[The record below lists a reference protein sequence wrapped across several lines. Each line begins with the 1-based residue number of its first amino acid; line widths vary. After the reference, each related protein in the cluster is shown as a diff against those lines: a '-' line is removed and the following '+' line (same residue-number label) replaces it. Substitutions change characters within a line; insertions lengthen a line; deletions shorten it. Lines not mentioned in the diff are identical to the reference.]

1 MRKIIAFA
9 IVCFAS
15 LLALLLIVGK
25 NQLTPSVKNQTP
37 PKFQAEEKPVAE
49 NSAVQPKKNSATAFS
64 KVPPAAVTA
73 ARNNAEET
81 LPNALQQENQA
92 TISSILQN
100 LEPEEIANQFFDQQ
114 LKNEIE
120 NSSYEKFKP
129 AILTENLRIIY
140 KTDDQLSENYFK
152 SFVKIIDTGSV
163 SVQGQLKNP
172 ALSDLSQL
180 ISSYQQIIESLYQ
193 LPVPEN
199 LLGIHK
205 KELVLLETQKKI
217 FELMQDYQDNP
228 LQALLA
234 FQAQENLNAEFVELK
249 NAVNEFISKNQLTI

>member
-1 MRKIIAFA
+1 MRKIISFA

-37 PKFQAEEKPVAE
+37 PKFQAEEKPVVK
-49 NSAVQPKKNSATAFS
+49 NSTVQPQQNLVAAFGNI
-64 KVPPAAVTA
+64 PPAAI
-73 ARNNAEET
+73 NAEKT
-81 LPNALQQENQA
+81 SPNADQQDNQA
-92 TISSILQN
+92 KISSILQN

-129 AILTENLRIIY
+129 TILTENLRIIY
-140 KTDDQLSENYFK
+140 KTDSQLSENYIK
-152 SFVKIIDTGSV
+152 NLKKITDTGSV
-163 SVQGQLKNP
+163 NIRNQFKDPSI
-172 ALSDLSQL
+172 SDLSRV
-180 ISSYQQIIESLYQ
+180 ISLYQQIIESLYR

-205 KELVLLETQKKI
+205 RELVLMETQKKI
-217 FELMQDYQDNP
+217 FELMQNYQDNP

-234 FQAQENLNAEFVELK
+234 FQAQENLNVEFVELK
-249 NAVNEFISKNQLTI
+249 NAINEFISKN